1 MKHNQ
6 HEYHRFL
13 DEAGDTTFFGK
24 GRIPILGTEGVSNTF
39 ILGMVHFKEP
49 LPPLRN
55 RIKELQKTIESNE
68 YYNSVMSV
76 KKRIDKSGFYFH
88 AKDDIPEIRKEYF
101 DFILGISCSFQAIVG
116 RKIISLFENT
126 HQGKDT
132 EFYADMLS
140 HLIKDK
146 LEKYPKLVLNIA
158 ERANSTAIN
167 NLEKGLEKAKK
178 RFVLKNPEKSIN
190 SQISFNVHKYQNEPL
205 LSVADY
211 LCWVV
216 QRVFER
222 GEIRYYNY
230 MMEKISLVVDLY
242 DTKAYA
248 NSKNYYTKYNKLT
261 SKNKVSPQ
269 SS

>member
-1 MKHNQ
+1 MKANQ

-13 DEAGDTTFFGK
+13 DEAGDTTFYGK
-24 GRIPILGTEGVSNTF
+24 GRIPIIGTDGVSNTF
-39 ILGMVHFKEP
+39 ILGMVNFKEP
-49 LPPLRN
+49 LPPIRN
-55 RIKELQKTIESNE
+55 RIKELQKSIESNE
-68 YYNSVMSV
+68 YYNSVKSV
-76 KKRIDKSGFYFH
+76 MKRIDKGGFYFH

-101 DFILGISCSFQAIVG
+101 DFILGINCSFQAIVG

-126 HQGKDT
+126 HNGKDT
-132 EFYADMLS
+132 DFYADMLS

-146 LEKYPKLVLNIA
+146 FEKYPKLVLNIA

-178 RFVLKNPEKSIN
+178 RFISNNPDKPII

-205 LSVADY
+205 LSIADY

-242 DTKAYA
+242 DKKSYN
-248 NSKNYYTKYNKLT
+248 NSKNYYTKNNQLT
-261 SKNKVSPQ
+261 ENNKVSPL